1 MNVEAD
7 QSEVQRQGEASEQPR
22 EEQEV
27 PAAGQPNFQEIPSLA
42 IKVITNPVG
51 FYQQMPKSG
60 GLLDPLIFMVIL
72 SVIAGVLSAVLST
85 MGLGPGGAMVGG
97 LIAIIMVPI
106 FVVIFGFVGA
116 GIAYVIWNI
125 MGSQENFETAFR
137 CVAYTAAIA
146 PITAILKLIPY
157 FGSFASALWPMALL
171 AIASIHVHRRS
182 EQVSWVVFG
191 VIGAILAL
199 ISVSGEH
206 SSRQLMSGMDNWQ
219 EIIERELQSE
229 KLGD

>member
-7 QSEVQRQGEASEQPR
+7 QSEVQQQGEASEQAR
-22 EEQEV
+22 EEQQV

-42 IKVITNPVG
+42 IKIITNPVG
-51 FYQQMPKSG
+51 FYQQMPRNG
-60 GLLDPLIFMVIL
+60 GLRDPLIFMVIL
-72 SVIAGVLSAVLST
+72 SVVAGVLSAVLST
-85 MGLGPGGAMVGG
+85 IGFGTGAAMAGG

-106 FVVIFGFVGA
+106 FVVIFGFIGA

-157 FGSFASALWPMALL
+157 LGSFATALWPMALL

-182 EQVSWVVFG
+182 EKASWVVFG

-206 SSRQLMSGMDNWQ
+206 TSRQLMSGMDDWA
-219 EIIERELQSE
+219 EIIERQQQ
-229 KLGD
+229 

>member
-1 MNVEAD
+1 MNVKAD
-7 QSEVQRQGEASEQPR
+7 PSEVQQQEEASEQPR
-22 EEQEV
+22 EEQQV

-42 IKVITNPVG
+42 IKIITNPVG

-72 SVIAGVLSAVLST
+72 SVVAGVLSAVLST
-85 MGLGPGGAMVGG
+85 MGLGLGGAMAGG

-106 FVVIFGFVGA
+106 FVVIFGFIGA

-146 PITAILKLIPY
+146 PITVLLKLVPY
-157 FGSFASALWPMALL
+157 LGSFASALWPMALL

-182 EQVSWVVFG
+182 EQASWVVFG

-206 SSRQLMSGMDNWQ
+206 TSRQLESGMDDWA
-219 EIIERELQSE
+219 EIIERQL
-229 KLGD
+229 D